1 MKDDV
6 ITRIFYH
13 HCLHLLLQSMSVH
26 LSVALE
32 MCIVYA
38 AFWIRNGSHIATR
51 FVVVLVG
58 AVL

>member
-1 MKDDV
+1 
-6 ITRIFYH
+6 
-13 HCLHLLLQSMSVH
+13 MSVH